1 MICRNMGFGHLVL
14 IVKNFFLSLRDA
26 FCRPLLGLRRIM
38 ASKKKEEGDVK
49 EEIVLTDIPVADT
62 PAETD
67 CWASYKLSMQIDM
80 NTTLHKLIELLGAG
94 MLITITMLD
103 GKRKRFILVDVEE
116 NNGK

>member
-1 MICRNMGFGHLVL
+1 
-14 IVKNFFLSLRDA
+14 
-26 FCRPLLGLRRIM
+26 M
-38 ASKKKEEGDVK
+38 ASKKKEEPNSEIK

-62 PAETD
+62 PSEAD

-116 NNGK
+116 ENIKGGC